1 MMKPKTVVAA
11 EAAQTQEVKDA
22 GAAVHAAMLDATKS
36 DAEVDAM
43 VAAYNAM
50 PNAVA
55 EITRAQ
61 YRTAWGTI

>member
-1 MMKPKTVVAA
+1 MMKPKTVIAA

-22 GAAVHAAMLDATKS
+22 GAAVNAAMHDATRS

-50 PNAVA
+50 PHSVA
-55 EITRAQ
+55 KITRAQ
-61 YRTAWGTI
+61 YRAA

>member
-1 MMKPKTVVAA
+1 MMRPKTVVAA
-11 EAAQTQEVKDA
+11 EAAQKEVKDA
-22 GAAVHAAMLDATKS
+22 GAAVNTAMLDATKS

-55 EITRAQ
+55 KITRAQ
-61 YRTAWGTI
+61 YRAAWGTI